1 MSRDDG
7 STSDLVDFEEA
18 DDAEDARHRQLELGD
33 KLASIA
39 TQIQQKKSYGTM
51 RVIDLTEG

>member
-18 DDAEDARHRQLELGD
+18 DDAEDARNRQLELGD

-39 TQIQQKKSYGTM
+39 TQIQQKKVM
-51 RVIDLTEG
+51 AP